1 MIFPLSYSYF
11 FHDQVKKKKK
21 KKLLK
26 EKKKKSSKKSKNLE
40 IQPEEEEEEEE
51 ELGEEEEDFNEENVS
66 PQADEANLSGIDNK
80 PLTSKLMSI
89 AGYNEDDQVYRQSPR
104 HER

>member
-1 MIFPLSYSYF
+1 MG
-11 FHDQVKKKKK
+11 
-21 KKLLK
+21 
-26 EKKKKSSKKSKNLE
+26 
-40 IQPEEEEEEEE
+40 EEEEE
-51 ELGEEEEDFNEENVS
+51 FNEENMS